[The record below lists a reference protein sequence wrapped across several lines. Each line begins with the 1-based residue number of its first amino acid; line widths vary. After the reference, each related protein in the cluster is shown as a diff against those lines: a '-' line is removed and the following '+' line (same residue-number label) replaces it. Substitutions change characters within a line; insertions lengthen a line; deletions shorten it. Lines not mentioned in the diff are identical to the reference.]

1 MRKPATACLKSNL
14 HVIRTIS
21 MTHRGNSIRASSC
34 SWPAPRFS
42 PRSPSFGHG
51 AWRRASC
58 NICSD
63 LDLSLD
69 SLVFDACLN
78 GHYSRSGRTEL
89 PGTVEGDEEDADRIS
104 YKFFFSVDHHRMSR
118 YMGCMKGIC
127 ASISTLSF
135 QADVVLIHNVSCSLY
150 RIIFSSI

>member
-14 HVIRTIS
+14 HVIRTMS

-89 PGTVEGDEEDADRIS
+89 PGNVGGDEEDADHIPYR
-104 YKFFFSVDHHRMSR
+104 FFRRLTPHGPLHGMYEGDMRFGKHSSLPGQCRTYSPCVLFS
-118 YMGCMKGIC
+118 
-127 ASISTLSF
+127 
-135 QADVVLIHNVSCSLY
+135 
-150 RIIFSSI
+150 

>member
-14 HVIRTIS
+14 HVIRTMS

-69 SLVFDACLN
+69 SLVLDACLN
-78 GHYSRSGRTEL
+78 GHYPQSGCTEL
-89 PGTVEGDEEDADRIS
+89 PGHAGGDEEDADHIPYS
-104 YKFFFSVDHHRMSR
+104 FFRR
-118 YMGCMKGIC
+118 
-127 ASISTLSF
+127 STPHGPLHGMYEGDMRFGKHSF
-135 QADVVLIHNVSCSLY
+135 LPGRCRTHSQCIL
-150 RIIFSSI
+150 